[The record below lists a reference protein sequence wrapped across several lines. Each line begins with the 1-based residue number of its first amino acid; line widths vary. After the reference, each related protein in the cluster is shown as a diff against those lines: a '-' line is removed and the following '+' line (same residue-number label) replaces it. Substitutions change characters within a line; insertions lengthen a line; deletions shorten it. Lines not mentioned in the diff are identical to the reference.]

1 MGPGW
6 AFPQFW
12 SRGVLASHAV
22 ADGGNDTVTEND
34 DVAFVDQVACSS
46 SRTVIAV
53 IARVDSMEE
62 PKPESRRKS

>member
-1 MGPGW
+1 M
-6 AFPQFW
+6 
-12 SRGVLASHAV
+12 LASHAV